1 MKRPSSRF
9 RHSKRSGDIRK
20 DLTPEQLAGIGSVTL
35 AYNEAEILIDILL
48 SLSLGLLSYVAHE
61 ITSRINGID
70 GKIALAKI
78 GMNYVNA
85 DETTMRLL
93 GETLGDGG
101 FSLYKK
107 YRDAV
112 IHARVLDAPQAIA
125 ISPAKRGKTDE
136 VLLTAKA
143 LDGLYDRLVLVR
155 LELIEA
161 CNVAIRLYTEH
172 RFKPLRAAAGVPSQ
186 YQEVTD
192 RLAEL
197 ADLPKRQYEQEIQEA
212 LTRYREHQKRRLSL
226 TPLPEFPPEPANP
239 PASEGTDA
247 LPGPT
252 GS

>member
-20 DLTPEQLAGIGSVTL
+20 DLTPEQLAGIGSVAL

-70 GKIALAKI
+70 GKVALAKI
-78 GMNYVNA
+78 GMNYVSA
-85 DETTMRLL
+85 DETTMHLL

-125 ISPAKRGKTDE
+125 ISPAKRGKNDE

-161 CNVAIRLYTEH
+161 CNIAIRLYSEH
-172 RFKPLRAAAGVPSQ
+172 RFKPLRAIAAATQ
-186 YQEVTD
+186 YREITN

-212 LTRYREHQKRRLSL
+212 LSRYQEHQKHRLSL
-226 TPLPEFPPEPANP
+226 PPLPEFPPEPAIP
-239 PASEGTDA
+239 PDSEGA
-247 LPGPT
+247 SAPPEPA